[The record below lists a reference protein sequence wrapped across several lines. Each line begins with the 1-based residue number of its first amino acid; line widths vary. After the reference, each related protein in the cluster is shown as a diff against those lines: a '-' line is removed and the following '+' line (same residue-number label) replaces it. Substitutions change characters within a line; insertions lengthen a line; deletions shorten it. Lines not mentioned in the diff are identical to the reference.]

1 MIKIQLLSKRKVIVR
16 MKIIDRLYSLLILYT
31 VILVGLCLYEICN
44 GIGTNFPILNKFVQ
58 IFGYYWAS
66 LAVCG
71 CVLRLA
77 MGEPLK
83 VLPKTKKEDF
93 EYFFV
98 WVSNANRYN
107 NLFISQSNLIS
118 IRKPLSEISSEKKKI
133 IKGILIFMF
142 LIILLL
148 TE

>member
-83 VLPKTKKEDF
+83 VLPKTKRKILNI
-93 EYFFV
+93 
-98 WVSNANRYN
+98 S
-107 NLFISQSNLIS
+107 LFGLAMLID
-118 IRKPLSEISSEKKKI
+118 I
-133 IKGILIFMF
+133 IICLFDS
-142 LIILLL
+142 
-148 TE
+148 

>member
-66 LAVCG
+66 LTVCV

-77 MGEPLK
+77 MGKPLK
-83 VLPKTKKEDF
+83 VLPKTKRKILKI
-93 EYFFV
+93 
-98 WVSNANRYN
+98 S
-107 NLFISQSNLIS
+107 LFGFAMLID
-118 IRKPLSEISSEKKKI
+118 I
-133 IKGILIFMF
+133 IICLF
-142 LIILLL
+142 LKVI
-148 TE
+148 